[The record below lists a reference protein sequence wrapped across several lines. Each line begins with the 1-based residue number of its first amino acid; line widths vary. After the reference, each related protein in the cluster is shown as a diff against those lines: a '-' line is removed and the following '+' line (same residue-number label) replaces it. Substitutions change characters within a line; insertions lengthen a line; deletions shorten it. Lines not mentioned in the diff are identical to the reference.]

1 MRHLR
6 QRRPLLRR
14 RHSPK
19 GKCRWPGSGR
29 PPWPGTWGTLA
40 VPADEPAAEWD
51 VPPHSELTLPLLCDV
66 LEREGL
72 LSPEQR
78 REALLHEERERLLI
92 LHRRVGSGRRGA
104 GTQAAEKVHP
114 AEVLA
119 ALGLSI
125 GGDARYPLTEQ
136 LVMEAFA
143 RAVNVP
149 YVHLDPLKI
158 DVKLAVQTL
167 SRPFARRHQAV
178 VIEGDEAA
186 VTVAVA
192 NPLDVE
198 LVENLK
204 SFVRR
209 QVRLV
214 VAPPSDIQRVITD
227 IYGFRTSVVAAE
239 REFTAGVDIGNL
251 ERYVRLKQVEDI
263 EATDSHVVNAVEYLF
278 HYAFD
283 QRASDVHIEPHRDQS
298 VVRMRIDGVLHA
310 VNTLPKIVHPAV
322 VSRIKM
328 LARLDIAEKR
338 RPQDGRIKTASG
350 DREVEIR
357 VSTMSVAFGEKV
369 VLRIFDPEVIL
380 QSLSDIGLYAEQL
393 ATVEGFI
400 SRPHGLLLVTGPTGS
415 GKTTTLYSAL
425 RAVAAPEVNVTTIE
439 DPIEIVV
446 DQFNQ
451 VEVQPKIGLT
461 FPEALRHLLRQDPDV
476 IMVGEVRDAETA
488 NIAVQASLTG
498 HLVLA
503 TLHTN
508 DSVSAVT
515 RLLDLGVDAF
525 LLASTLTGV
534 IAQRLVRLV
543 CPGCR
548 VETFLTPDQMSLL
561 GIDTQDLLAQGESPQ
576 LMVAVGDGCVKCRH
590 TGLFGRSGVFEVLA
604 IDDKLRKL
612 VSTRAGAKDLLRQ
625 ARQDGLVTLRD
636 AAVRKLAKGLTSFE
650 EVLRVTVEDR

>member
-1 MRHLR
+1 MPVR
-6 QRRPLLRR
+6 
-14 RHSPK
+14 
-19 GKCRWPGSGR
+19 
-29 PPWPGTWGTLA
+29 
-40 VPADEPAAEWD
+40 
-51 VPPHSELTLPLLCDV
+51 SELTLPLLCDL
-66 LEREGL
+66 LERAGL
-72 LSPEQR
+72 LSADQR
-78 REALLHEERERLLI
+78 RDALLREERERARLL
-92 LHRRVGSGRRGA
+92 HQRAGGRRHAAGA
-104 GTQAAEKVHP
+104 AATEKVHP

-119 ALGLSI
+119 SLGLLI
-125 GGDARYPLTEQ
+125 GGDPRFPLTEQ
-136 LVMEAFA
+136 VIMEEFA
-143 RAVNVP
+143 RAAQVP
-149 YVHLDPLKI
+149 YVHLDPLEI

-178 VIEGDEAA
+178 VIGGDEGA

-192 NPLDVE
+192 NPLDLE
-198 LVENLK
+198 LVESLK
-204 SFVRR
+204 TFVRR
-209 QVRLV
+209 DVRLV

-251 ERYVRLKQVEDI
+251 ERYVHLKQVEDI

-338 RPQDGRIKTASG
+338 RPQDGRIKTARG

-369 VLRIFDPEVIL
+369 VLRIFDPEVIVR
-380 QSLSDIGLYAEQL
+380 SLADIGLATDQL
-393 ATVEGFI
+393 TAVERFI
-400 SRPHGLLLVTGPTGS
+400 ERPHGLLLVTGPTGS

-425 RAVAAPEVNVTTIE
+425 RVVAAPEVNVTTIE

-508 DSVSAVT
+508 DAVSAVT
-515 RLLDLGVDAF
+515 RLLDLGVDSV

-543 CPGCR
+543 CPSCR

-561 GIDTQDLLAQGESPQ
+561 GIALHDLQAQGEAPE
-576 LMVAVGDGCVKCRH
+576 LMVAVGDGCVKCRN
-590 TGLFGRSGVFEVLA
+590 TGLFGRSGVFEVLEV
-604 IDDKLRKL
+604 DDKLRKL
-612 VSTRAGAKDLLRQ
+612 IGARAGAKELMRQ

-636 AAVRKLAKGLTSFE
+636 SAVRKLAKGLTSFE
-650 EVLRVTVEDR
+650 EVLRVTVEER

>member
-1 MRHLR
+1 MPRV
-6 QRRPLLRR
+6 
-14 RHSPK
+14 
-19 GKCRWPGSGR
+19 PGR
-29 PPWPGTWGTLA
+29 T
-40 VPADEPAAEWD
+40 
-51 VPPHSELTLPLLCDV
+51 ELTLSLLCDV

-72 LSPEQR
+72 LTPEQR
-78 REALLHEERERLLI
+78 RDALLHEGRERARI
-92 LHRRVGSGRRGA
+92 LHQRAGAGRRGA
-104 GTQAAEKVHP
+104 SATAAEKVHP
-114 AEVLA
+114 AEVIA
-119 ALGLSI
+119 ALGLNV
-125 GGDARYPLTEQ
+125 GGDPRFPLTEQ
-136 LVMEAFA
+136 LVVEAFA
-143 RAVNVP
+143 RAIDVP
-149 YVHLDPLKI
+149 YVTLDPLKI
-158 DVKLAVQTL
+158 DAKLAVQTL

-178 VIEGDEAA
+178 VIEGDGAG

-198 LVENLK
+198 LEENLK

-209 QVRLV
+209 HVRLV
-214 VAPPSDIQRVITD
+214 VAAPSDIQRVITD
-227 IYGFRTSVVAAE
+227 LYGFRTSVVAAE

-283 QRASDVHIEPHRDQS
+283 QRASDVHIEPHREQS

-338 RPQDGRIKTASG
+338 RPQDGRIKTARG

-357 VSTMSVAFGEKV
+357 VSTMSVAFGEKI
-369 VLRIFDPEVIL
+369 VLRIFDPEVIVRDL
-380 QSLSDIGLYAEQL
+380 GDIGLGAEQL
-393 ATVEGFI
+393 ATVERFI
-400 SRPHGLLLVTGPTGS
+400 ARPHGLVLVTGPTGS

-425 RAVAAPEVNVTTIE
+425 RALAAPEVNVTTIE

-446 DQFNQ
+446 DHYNQ

-488 NIAVQASLTG
+488 TIAVQASLTG

-503 TLHTN
+503 TLHTS
-508 DSVSAVT
+508 DSVGAVT
-515 RLLDLGVDAF
+515 RLLDLGVDSF

-561 GIDTQDLLAQGESPQ
+561 GIDVMDLEAQGEAPQ
-576 LMVAVGDGCVKCRH
+576 LMVAVGDGCVKCRG
-590 TGLFGRSGVFEVLA
+590 TGLYGRSGVFEVLEV
-604 IDDKLRKL
+604 DEKLKKL
-612 VSTRAGAKDLLRQ
+612 VGARASAKDLQRQ
-625 ARQDGLVTLRD
+625 ARQDGLLTLRE
-636 AAVRKLAKGLTSFE
+636 AAIR
-650 EVLRVTVEDR
+650 

>member
-1 MRHLR
+1 M
-6 QRRPLLRR
+6 
-14 RHSPK
+14 
-19 GKCRWPGSGR
+19 SGVL
-29 PPWPGTWGTLA
+29 TLQ
-40 VPADEPAAEWD
+40 PR
-51 VPPHSELTLPLLCDV
+51 SELTLPFLCDL

-72 LSPEQR
+72 LSLEQR
-78 REALLHEERERLLI
+78 RVALGSEERERVRI
-92 LHRRVGSGRRGA
+92 LHRRAGVGRRAA
-104 GTQAAEKVHP
+104 GSQTADRVHP

-119 ALGLSI
+119 ALGFYI
-125 GGDARYPLTEQ
+125 GGNERFPLSEE
-136 LVMEAFA
+136 VIVEAFA
-143 RAVNVP
+143 RAVSLP

-158 DVKLAVQTL
+158 DAKLAVQTL

-178 VIEGDEAA
+178 VIGGDDAA

-198 LVENLK
+198 LIENLK
-204 SFVRR
+204 TFVRR
-209 QVRLV
+209 KVRLA
-214 VAPPSDIQRVITD
+214 VAPPSDIQRIITD
-227 IYGFRTSVVAAE
+227 IYGFRSAVVAAE
-239 REFTAGVDIGNL
+239 REFTSGVDIGNL

-283 QRASDVHIEPHRDQS
+283 QRASDVHIEPHREHS
-298 VVRMRIDGVLHA
+298 VVRMRVDGVLHA

-338 RPQDGRIKTASG
+338 RSQDGRIKTARG

-369 VLRIFDPEVIL
+369 VLRIFDPEVIVR
-380 QSLSDIGLYAEQL
+380 SLDDIGLYPEQL
-393 ATVEGFI
+393 ETVQRFI
-400 SRPHGLLLVTGPTGS
+400 ERPNGLVLVTGPTGS

-425 RAVAAPEVNVTTIE
+425 RSIAAPEVNVTTIE

-451 VEVQPKIGLT
+451 VEVQPKIGIT

-488 NIAVQASLTG
+488 NIAVQAALTG

-515 RLLDLGVDAF
+515 RLLDLGVDPF
-525 LLASTLTGV
+525 MLASTLTGV
-534 IAQRLVRLV
+534 VAQRLVRLV

-548 VETFLTPDQMSLL
+548 VETFLTPEQMALL
-561 GIDTQDLLAQGESPQ
+561 GIDVQDLRAQGEAPE
-576 LMVAVGDGCVKCRH
+576 LMVAVGDGCVKCRN
-590 TGLFGRSGVFEVLA
+590 TGLYGRSGVFEVLEL
-604 IDDKLRKL
+604 DDKIRKFIT
-612 VSTRAGAKDLLRQ
+612 TRANAKDLMRQ
-625 ARQDGLVTLRD
+625 ARQDGLVTLRE
-636 AAVRKLAKGLTSFE
+636 AAIRRLAKGLTSFD

>member
-1 MRHLR
+1 M
-6 QRRPLLRR
+6 
-14 RHSPK
+14 
-19 GKCRWPGSGR
+19 
-29 PPWPGTWGTLA
+29 A
-40 VPADEPAAEWD
+40 VAA
-51 VPPHSELTLPLLCDV
+51 HRELTLSFLCEM

-72 LSPEQR
+72 MTGEQR
-78 REALLHEERERLLI
+78 QDAMVREERERVKI
-92 LHRRVGSGRRGA
+92 LHQRVGSGRR
-104 GTQAAEKVHP
+104 TAATRSADKVHP

-119 ALGLSI
+119 ALGYNV
-125 GGDARYPLTEQ
+125 GGDPRYPLTEQ
-136 LVMEAFA
+136 LIMETLA
-143 RAVNVP
+143 RTLAVP
-149 YVHLDPLKI
+149 YAHLDPLKM
-158 DVKLAVQTL
+158 DVKLAVHTL

-178 VIEGDEAA
+178 VVGGDDSG

-198 LVENLK
+198 LVEDLK
-204 SFVRR
+204 GFVRC
-209 QVRLV
+209 QVHLV
-214 VAPPSDIQRVITD
+214 VAPPSDIQRIITD
-227 IYGFRTSVVAAE
+227 IYGFRTSVTAAE
-239 REFTAGVDIGNL
+239 REFTAGIDIGNL
-251 ERYVRLKQVEDI
+251 ERYVRLKRVEDI

-283 QRASDVHIEPHRDQS
+283 QRASDVHIEPHREQS
-298 VVRMRIDGVLHA
+298 LVRMRIDGVLHA

-338 RPQDGRIKTASG
+338 RPQDGRIKTARG
-350 DREVEIR
+350 EREVEIR

-369 VLRIFDPEVIL
+369 VLRIFDPEVIVREL
-380 QSLSDIGLYAEQL
+380 VELGLYPEQL
-393 ATVEGFI
+393 QAVERFI
-400 SRPHGLLLVTGPTGS
+400 GRPHGLVLVTGPTGS

-425 RAVAAPEVNVTTIE
+425 RSIASPEVNVTTIE

-451 VEVQPKIGLT
+451 VEVQPKIGLI

-476 IMVGEVRDAETA
+476 VMVGEVRDAETA
-488 NIAVQASLTG
+488 NIAVQAALTG

-515 RLLDLGVDAF
+515 RLIDLGVDPF

-534 IAQRLVRLV
+534 VAQRLVRLV

-561 GIDTQDLLAQGESPQ
+561 GLDLNDLAAQGESPE
-576 LMVAVGDGCVKCRH
+576 LMVASGDGCVKCRN
-590 TGLFGRSGVFEVLA
+590 TGLFGRSGVFEVLEV
-604 IDDKLRKL
+604 DDKLRKL
-612 VSTRAGAKDLLRQ
+612 VTTRASAKELMRQ
-625 ARQDGLVTLRD
+625 ARQDGLVSLRE
-636 AAVRKLAKGLTSFE
+636 AAIRKLAKGLTCFE
-650 EVLRVTVEDR
+650 EILRVTVEGV

>member
-1 MRHLR
+1 VTEPTK
-6 QRRPLLRR
+6 RR
-14 RHSPK
+14 
-19 GKCRWPGSGR
+19 
-29 PPWPGTWGTLA
+29 T
-40 VPADEPAAEWD
+40 
-51 VPPHSELTLPLLCDV
+51 ELTLGLLCEL

-72 LSPEQR
+72 LSAEQR
-78 REALLHEERERLLI
+78 RDALLREERERVLI
-92 LHRRVGSGRRGA
+92 LHQRASRNRRGP
-104 GTQAAEKVHP
+104 AAQGADKVHP

-119 ALGLSI
+119 ALGFCVN
-125 GGDARYPLTEQ
+125 GDQRSPLTEQ
-136 LVMEAFA
+136 LVIEVLA
-143 RAVNVP
+143 RAVALP
-149 YVHLDPLKI
+149 YVHLDPLKV

-167 SRPFARRHQAV
+167 SRPFARRHHAV
-178 VIEGDEAA
+178 VIGGDDTG
-186 VTVAVA
+186 VTVAVS
-192 NPLDVE
+192 NPLDAE
-198 LVENLK
+198 LYENLK

-214 VAPPSDIQRVITD
+214 VAAPSDIQRIITD
-227 IYGFRTSVVAAE
+227 IYGFRTSVTAAE

-251 ERYVRLKQVEDI
+251 ERYVRLKRVDEI

-338 RPQDGRIKTASG
+338 RPQDGRIKTARG

-369 VLRIFDPEVIL
+369 VLRIFDPEVVL
-380 QSLSDIGLYAEQL
+380 RDLVDLGLFDQQL
-393 ATVEGFI
+393 TSMRQFI
-400 SRPHGLLLVTGPTGS
+400 ERPHGLVLVTGPTGS

-425 RAVAAPEVNVTTIE
+425 RALATPEVNLTTIE

-476 IMVGEVRDAETA
+476 LMVGEVRDPETA
-488 NIAVQASLTG
+488 SIAVQAALTG
-498 HLVLA
+498 HLVLC

-515 RLLDLGVDAF
+515 RLLELGVDPF
-525 LLASTLTGV
+525 LLSSTLTGV
-534 IAQRLVRLV
+534 VAQRLVRLV
-543 CPGCR
+543 CPSCR

-561 GIDTQDLLAQGESPQ
+561 GIDLHELEAQGESPE
-576 LMVAVGDGCVKCRH
+576 LMVAAGDGCVKCRN
-590 TGLFGRSGVFEVLA
+590 TGLLGRSGIFEVLEL
-604 IDDKLRKL
+604 DDKLRKL
-612 VSTRAGAKDLLRQ
+612 VGARASAKDLFKQ

-636 AAVRKLAKGLTSFE
+636 SAIRKLAKGLTSFE
-650 EVLRVTVEDR
+650 EVLRVTVEGT

>member
-1 MRHLR
+1 M
-6 QRRPLLRR
+6 
-14 RHSPK
+14 
-19 GKCRWPGSGR
+19 
-29 PPWPGTWGTLA
+29 
-40 VPADEPAAEWD
+40 AARN
-51 VPPHSELTLPLLCDV
+51 ELTLPLLCDV

-78 REALLHEERERLLI
+78 RDALLHEERERARI
-92 LHRRVGSGRRGA
+92 LHQRAGAGRRGA
-104 GTQAAEKVHP
+104 SGSAAEKVHP
-114 AEVLA
+114 AEVIA
-119 ALGLSI
+119 ALALNI
-125 GGDARYPLTEQ
+125 GGDPRFPLTEQ
-136 LVMEAFA
+136 LVVEAFA
-143 RAVNVP
+143 RAIDVP
-149 YVHLDPLKI
+149 YVALDPLKI
-158 DVKLAVQTL
+158 DAKLAVQTL

-178 VIEGDEAA
+178 VIQGDDAC

-198 LVENLK
+198 LVDNLRT
-204 SFVRR
+204 FVRR

-214 VAPPSDIQRVITD
+214 VAAPSDIQRVITD

-239 REFTAGVDIGNL
+239 REFTAGIDIGNL

-283 QRASDVHIEPHRDQS
+283 QRASDVHIEPHREQS

-338 RPQDGRIKTASG
+338 RPQDGRIKTARG

-357 VSTMSVAFGEKV
+357 VSTMSVAFGEKI
-369 VLRIFDPEVIL
+369 VLRIFDPEVIVRDL
-380 QSLSDIGLYAEQL
+380 GDIGLSSAQL
-393 ATVEGFI
+393 TLFERFI
-400 SRPHGLLLVTGPTGS
+400 ARPHGLVMVTGPTGS

-425 RAVAAPEVNVTTIE
+425 RALAAPEINVTTIE

-446 DQFNQ
+446 DQYNQ
-451 VEVQPKIGLT
+451 VEILPKIGLT

-488 NIAVQASLTG
+488 SIAVQASLTG

-503 TLHTN
+503 TLHTS
-508 DSVSAVT
+508 DSVSAVS
-515 RLLDLGVDAF
+515 RLLDLGVDPF

-534 IAQRLVRLV
+534 VAQRLVRLV

-561 GIDTQDLLAQGESPQ
+561 GIDLQDLEAQGEAPQ
-576 LMVAVGDGCVKCRH
+576 LMVAVGDGCVKCRN
-590 TGLFGRSGVFEVLA
+590 TGLYGRSGVFEVLE
-604 IDDKLRKL
+604 IDEKLRKL
-612 VSTRAGAKDLLRQ
+612 VGARASAKELMRQ
-625 ARQDGLVTLRD
+625 ARQDGLLTLREG
-636 AAVRKLAKGLTSFE
+636 AIRKLAKGLTSFE
-650 EVLRVTVEDR
+650 EVLRVTVEDG

>member
-1 MRHLR
+1 M
-6 QRRPLLRR
+6 
-14 RHSPK
+14 
-19 GKCRWPGSGR
+19 
-29 PPWPGTWGTLA
+29 
-40 VPADEPAAEWD
+40 AART
-51 VPPHSELTLPLLCDV
+51 ELTLPLLCDV

-78 REALLHEERERLLI
+78 RDALLHEERERARI
-92 LHRRVGSGRRGA
+92 LHQRAGAGRRGSS
-104 GTQAAEKVHP
+104 GSAAEKVHP

-119 ALGLSI
+119 ALALNI
-125 GGDARYPLTEQ
+125 GGDPRFPLTEQ
-136 LVMEAFA
+136 LVVEAFA
-143 RAVNVP
+143 RAIDVP
-149 YVHLDPLKI
+149 YVALDPLKI
-158 DVKLAVQTL
+158 DAKLAVQTL

-178 VIEGDEAA
+178 VIAGDDAC

-198 LVENLK
+198 LVDNLRT
-204 SFVRR
+204 FVRR

-214 VAPPSDIQRVITD
+214 VAAPSDIQRVITD

-239 REFTAGVDIGNL
+239 REFTAGIDIGNL

-283 QRASDVHIEPHRDQS
+283 QRASDVHIEPHREQS

-338 RPQDGRIKTASG
+338 RPQDGRIKTARG

-357 VSTMSVAFGEKV
+357 VSTMSVAFGEKI
-369 VLRIFDPEVIL
+369 VLRIFDPEVIVRDL
-380 QSLSDIGLYAEQL
+380 GDIGLSSAQL
-393 ATVEGFI
+393 TLFERFI
-400 SRPHGLLLVTGPTGS
+400 ARPHGLVMVTGPTGS

-425 RAVAAPEVNVTTIE
+425 RALAAPEVNVTTIE

-446 DQFNQ
+446 DQYNQ
-451 VEVQPKIGLT
+451 VEILPKIGLT

-488 NIAVQASLTG
+488 SIAVQASLTG

-503 TLHTN
+503 TLHTS
-508 DSVSAVT
+508 DSVSAIT
-515 RLLDLGVDAF
+515 RLLDLGVDPF

-534 IAQRLVRLV
+534 VAQRLVRLV

-561 GIDTQDLLAQGESPQ
+561 GIDLQDLEAQGEAPQ
-576 LMVAVGDGCVKCRH
+576 LMVAVGDGCVKCRN
-590 TGLFGRSGVFEVLA
+590 TGLYGRSGVFEVLE
-604 IDDKLRKL
+604 IDEKLRKL
-612 VSTRAGAKDLLRQ
+612 VGARASAKELMRQ
-625 ARQDGLVTLRD
+625 ARQDGLLTLREG
-636 AAVRKLAKGLTSFE
+636 AIRKLAKGLTSFE
-650 EVLRVTVEDR
+650 EVLRVTVEDG

>member
-1 MRHLR
+1 VA
-6 QRRPLLRR
+6 
-14 RHSPK
+14 
-19 GKCRWPGSGR
+19 GR
-29 PPWPGTWGTLA
+29 T
-40 VPADEPAAEWD
+40 
-51 VPPHSELTLPLLCDV
+51 ELTLALLCDA

-72 LSPEQR
+72 LTLEQR
-78 REALLHEERERLLI
+78 RDALLHEERERARI
-92 LHRRVGSGRRGA
+92 LHQRAGPGRRGTSA
-104 GTQAAEKVHP
+104 AAEKVHP
-114 AEVLA
+114 AEVIA
-119 ALGLSI
+119 ALGLNV
-125 GGDARYPLTEQ
+125 GGDPRFPLTEQ
-136 LVMEAFA
+136 LVMEVFA
-143 RAVNVP
+143 RAIDVP
-149 YVHLDPLKI
+149 YVALDPLKI
-158 DVKLAVQTL
+158 DAKLAVQTL

-178 VIEGDEAA
+178 VIAGDDAG

-198 LVENLK
+198 LVDNLRT
-204 SFVRR
+204 FVRR

-214 VAPPSDIQRVITD
+214 VAAPSDIQRVITD
-227 IYGFRTSVVAAE
+227 LYGFRTSVVAAE

-283 QRASDVHIEPHRDQS
+283 QRASDVHIEPHREQS

-338 RPQDGRIKTASG
+338 RPQDGRIKTARG

-357 VSTMSVAFGEKV
+357 VSTMSVAFGEKI
-369 VLRIFDPEVIL
+369 VLRIFDPEVIVRDL
-380 QSLSDIGLYAEQL
+380 GDIGLTSAQL
-393 ATVEGFI
+393 ATVERFI
-400 SRPHGLLLVTGPTGS
+400 ARPHGLVLVTGPTGS

-425 RAVAAPEVNVTTIE
+425 RALATPEVNVTTIE

-446 DQFNQ
+446 DHYNQ

-488 NIAVQASLTG
+488 AIAVQASLTG

-503 TLHTN
+503 TLHTS
-508 DSVSAVT
+508 DSVGAVT
-515 RLLDLGVDAF
+515 RLLDLGVDPC

-561 GIDTQDLLAQGESPQ
+561 GIDVGDLEAQGEAPQ
-576 LMVAVGDGCVKCRH
+576 LMVAVGDGCVKCRG
-590 TGLFGRSGVFEVLA
+590 TGLYGRSGVFEVLEV
-604 IDDKLRKL
+604 DEKLRKL
-612 VSTRAGAKDLLRQ
+612 VGAGAGAKDLLRQ
-625 ARQDGLVTLRD
+625 ARQDGLLTLRE
-636 AAVRKLAKGLTSFE
+636 AAIRKLAQGLTSFE
-650 EVLRVTVEDR
+650 EVLRVTVEDG